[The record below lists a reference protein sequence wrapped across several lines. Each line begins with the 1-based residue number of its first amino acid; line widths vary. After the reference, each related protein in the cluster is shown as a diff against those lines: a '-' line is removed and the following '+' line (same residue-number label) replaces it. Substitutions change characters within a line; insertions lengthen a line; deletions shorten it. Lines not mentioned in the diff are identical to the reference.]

1 MGRQFDSDGTV
12 RQETTMARHGTLP
25 DYMTERQCEITENPD
40 LEFDE
45 STVMKRWRRVE
56 ILLF

>member
-1 MGRQFDSDGTV
+1 
-12 RQETTMARHGTLP
+12 MARHGTLP